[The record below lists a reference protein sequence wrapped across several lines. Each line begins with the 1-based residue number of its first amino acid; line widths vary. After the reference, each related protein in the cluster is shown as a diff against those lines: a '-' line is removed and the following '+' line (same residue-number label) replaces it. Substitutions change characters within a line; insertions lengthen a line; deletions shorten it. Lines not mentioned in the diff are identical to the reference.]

1 MRGLILATLWLAT
14 TLSGE
19 EPTSADPLVTGG
31 DGAEAIETFT
41 LPKLRRAEIEPLKY
55 PRRQRVKGREGW
67 VYMNFMVDTQG
78 KPYEIEVADSVGG
91 KAFEEAAVKAAET
104 WRFEP
109 ATLNGVAIDA
119 GHGQRATFELI
130 GPNPKPIRKAF
141 AERYQ
146 LIIEAIAQQDRITA
160 DKWITS
166 LDESW
171 SKQGKNRRNRLA
183 SLEAQNLYEDVALH
197 HALYKY
203 YEVWGNDE
211 EQLKALYRVVG
222 REKEPHYLP
231 EFEFVSALRNIFV
244 LQVRQKRY
252 AGALGTWDVLQAQAL
267 EKDQLASLER
277 VVQQIYDLRDG
288 ARPFSRIGEITNNAR
303 QGHGLLK
310 KKFSFKDIDGEL
322 AELKLYCEK
331 GFVGFRFQ
339 QGTQY
344 TVRDNLGNCG
354 LTVIGNPG
362 TTYTLVEF

>member
-1 MRGLILATLWLAT
+1 MGIVMRGLILATVWLAT

-19 EPTSADPLVTGG
+19 EPTSTDPLVAGG
-31 DGAEAIETFT
+31 DGAEAIETYI
-41 LPKLRRAEIEPLKY
+41 PAKLRRAEIEPPKY
-55 PRRQRVKGREGW
+55 PRRQAARNREGW

-104 WRFEP
+104 WQFEP

-130 GPNPKPIRKAF
+130 GPNPNPIRKAF

-146 LIIEAIAQQDRITA
+146 LIVEAIAQQDRITA

-171 SKQGKNRRNRLA
+171 SKQGKNRRNRIA

-203 YEVWGNDE
+203 YELWGNEE

-244 LQVRQKRY
+244 LEVRQKR
-252 AGALGTWDVLQAQAL
+252 
-267 EKDQLASLER
+267 
-277 VVQQIYDLRDG
+277 
-288 ARPFSRIGEITNNAR
+288 
-303 QGHGLLK
+303 
-310 KKFSFKDIDGEL
+310 
-322 AELKLYCEK
+322 
-331 GFVGFRFQ
+331 
-339 QGTQY
+339 
-344 TVRDNLGNCG
+344 
-354 LTVIGNPG
+354 
-362 TTYTLVEF
+362 